1 MKQHISTWRMAAIAL
16 LTAAVTG
23 AQAQV
28 ISWNLDHNGGI
39 GGSQQAGVVLAP
51 NWNNSWPSNPTVD
64 LMDSTGAAS
73 TLDLAYASFN
83 TWSIQGGAPGQDA
96 DGSYNRNL
104 VNGYL
109 NSGPAGWGPP
119 ITNSYVSLSQ
129 IPYAQ
134 YDVYVYFSSDAA
146 GRNGLVTDGTT
157 SFSFSTLGAASVSGA
172 NALLV
177 PTTDIA
183 NGNPGAN
190 YAVFSG
196 LTGSSQTLTVNPTSG
211 NDQWLGIAGFQV
223 VAVPEP
229 STLALGAIGLMIVG
243 ASRRSRQ
250 S

>member
-1 MKQHISTWRMAAIAL
+1 MKHHINRWRTAAAAL
-16 LTAAVTG
+16 LAALATG

-28 ISWNLDHNGGI
+28 ISWNLDHWGGI
-39 GGSQQAGVVLAP
+39 GGASQYAGVVSAN
-51 NWNNSWPSNPTVD
+51 NWNNSWPSNPTID
-64 LMDSTGAAS
+64 LIDNSGAAT
-73 TLDLAYASFN
+73 TLDLTYASFN
-83 TWSIQGGAPGQDA
+83 TWSIMGGAPGQDA

-109 NSGPAGWGPP
+109 NSGPAGWGSW

-134 YDVYVYFSSDAA
+134 YNVIVYFSSDAT
-146 GRNGLVTDGTT
+146 GRNGIATDGVT

-172 NALLV
+172 NALLIQ
-177 PTTDIA
+177 TTDTA

-196 LTGSSQTLTVNPTSG
+196 LTGSSQTFTVNPTSG

-229 STLALGAIGLMIVG
+229 STLALGAIVLLFVGLN
-243 ASRRSRQ
+243 RRRQ

>member
-1 MKQHISTWRMAAIAL
+1 MKQHNTLTLAAAAL
-16 LTAAVTG
+16 VVAAVTG

-28 ISWNLDHNGGI
+28 ISWNLDNNGTI
-39 GGSQQAGVVLAP
+39 GGASQYAGVVSAN
-51 NWNNSWPSNPTVD
+51 NWNNSWPSNPTTD
-64 LMDSTGAAS
+64 LMDNSGAAT
-73 TLDLAYASFN
+73 TLDLAYASFG
-83 TWSIQGGAPGQDA
+83 TWRIQGSAPGQDA

-104 VNGYL
+104 LNGYL
-109 NSGPAGWGPP
+109 NSGPAAWGPW

-129 IPYAQ
+129 IPFAQ

-146 GRNGLVTDGTT
+146 ARNGIATDGTT
-157 SFSFSTLGAASVSGA
+157 SFSFSTLGSASVSGA

-177 PTTDIA
+177 QTTDTG
-183 NGNPGAN
+183 NMNPGAN

-196 LTGSSQTLTVNPTSG
+196 LTGASQTFTVNPTSG

-229 STLALGAIGLMIVG
+229 STLALGAIGLTIIG